1 MFVNLSSVEATK
13 ISLTGLPA
21 GIIVQEVKMTTS
33 EASERTEGLTGGRHM
48 DCHYGVWVKMTFSS
62 NQKSVALF
70 QGLG

>member
-1 MFVNLSSVEATK
+1 MMFENLSSVEATK

-48 DCHYGVWVKMTFSS
+48 DFHS
-62 NQKSVALF
+62 
-70 QGLG
+70 GL

>member
-1 MFVNLSSVEATK
+1 MMFEKLSSVEATK

-48 DCHYGVWVKMTFSS
+48 DFHFGVWGLITLSS
-62 NQKSVALF
+62 YP
-70 QGLG
+70 

>member
-1 MFVNLSSVEATK
+1 MMFENLSSVEATK

-48 DCHYGVWVKMTFSS
+48 DFHFGVWVMLTLSP
-62 NQKSVALF
+62 NP
-70 QGLG
+70 